1 MQNKRF
7 STILSR
13 TIRLEQVVNLTYT
26 ELVVKPVSTSQV
38 GGADAVVKIT
48 IVRNTTIGGK
58 IMSKEY
64 GYARISTP
72 KQNID
77 RQVRNILA
85 EHPHAHMIKEVFT
98 GTKFQGRK
106 ELDKLLRTVKSGDT
120 IIFDSVSRMSRNA
133 EEGFLLYQE
142 LFNQGINLVFLK
154 EPHINTDTYKRALQ
168 GGIPATGTNVD
179 FILDG
184 VNKYLLALAKEQ
196 IRLAFEQAEKE
207 VQDLHQRTAEGIET
221 ARLAGKQIGQKP
233 GTHLVTK
240 KSVAAKEIIL
250 KHNKA
255 FGGSLNDIETIRQAG
270 ITRKTFYK
278 YKKELLSNTVA

>member
-1 MQNKRF
+1 
-7 STILSR
+7 
-13 TIRLEQVVNLTYT
+13 
-26 ELVVKPVSTSQV
+26 
-38 GGADAVVKIT
+38 
-48 IVRNTTIGGK
+48 
-58 IMSKEY
+58 MSKEY

-85 EHPHAHMIKEVFT
+85 AHPQAHMIKEVFT

-106 ELDKLLRTVKSGDT
+106 ELDKLLRTVKPGDT

-133 EEGFLLYQE
+133 EEGFLLYQD

-168 GGIPATGTNVD
+168 GGIPTTGTNVD

-196 IRLAFEQAEKE
+196 IRLAFEQSEKE
-207 VQDLHQRTAEGIET
+207 VQDLRQRTKEGLQT
-221 ARLAGKQIGQKP
+221 ARLNGKQIGQVAGKKL
-233 GTHLVTK
+233 TTK
-240 KSVAAKEIIL
+240 KSVAAKAIIL

-255 FGGSLNDIETIRQAG
+255 FGGSLNDVETIQQTG
-270 ITRKTFYK
+270 ISKKTFYK
-278 YKKELLSNTVA
+278 YKKELLTESTSMFTESTSAC